1 MRVSIEWLK
10 ELVDIDCSVTELAER
25 LTMAGIAVE
34 EIEDQ
39 AAKYQGIVVAKVL
52 ELVKHPHADNLTIT
66 KLDAGEYGVKQVITA
81 AKNLS
86 VGDLVPLALSGT
98 ILPDGKQINDVMFKE
113 VLSEGMMCSGMEL
126 GIEKESSG
134 IWIFNEAYEPGTPVA
149 KALGEEDQVLVLELT
164 ANRSDCLG
172 MIGVAREVAAILGT
186 KVKLPVVQLKET
198 GQETAAFVRVSIN
211 DPDLCPR
218 YAGRVCRN
226 VKIKPSPEWMQRRLR
241 AAGIRPI
248 NNIVDITNYV
258 MMEYNQP
265 LHAFDLDQIS
275 GGEIVVRRAKAG
287 EKMVTLDEV
296 ERTFQ
301 PDNLLITDPTKP
313 LCVAGV
319 MGGNTSEVTDETLNI
334 FLEAAYFNP
343 ISVRKTAKSLEMRT
357 ESSLRFERG
366 VDPEGVIQALN
377 RAASLM
383 QELGEG
389 ELTKGYIDVYP
400 NPVMPKVV
408 KFKANRIN
416 EWLGTS
422 LSVDTIRKYLESVF
436 MTVVENGE
444 FLEVTV
450 PSFRRDISHMADL
463 AEEVARLYGYDRIPV
478 TLPANQAVGE
488 RTIGQKFRFELRRLL
503 QGNGLSEIITYSL
516 YSKAVPEQ
524 LGLAVDDGLRNTVDL
539 MVPLSEE
546 QAVMRTTLAHGML
559 EALAFNAKRRQND
572 VAFFEMARV
581 YLPKDDAILPD
592 EPLHLAI
599 GLMGHKAD
607 LGWNQPKEQYDF
619 YDIKGLMELIAD
631 HFKVTGL
638 DFAISSRPYL
648 HPGQAAEILVNGR
661 NIGYLGQVHPRV
673 AKNYELTE
681 RAYLLEVDLE
691 TLIESWQQD
700 ILFKPLPK
708 FPAVERDLA
717 LVLPVDVTPEHVIA
731 QIQALGSE
739 LIESVELFDV
749 YTGEQLPKGCRSMAF
764 SLSYRAKD
772 RTLNDAEVQQL
783 QAELLEKLNQ
793 QYGAVIRG

>member
-10 ELVDIDCSVTELAER
+10 ELVDFDCSVTELANR
-25 LTMAGIAVE
+25 LTMSGIAVE
-34 EIEDQ
+34 EIEDL
-39 AAKYQGIVVAKVL
+39 AAKYQGIVVAQVL
-52 ELVKHPHADNLTIT
+52 ELVKHPHADNLTIG
-66 KLDAGEYGVKQVITA
+66 KLDAGQFGKKQVITA
-81 AKNLS
+81 AKNLT
-86 VGDLVPLALSGT
+86 VGDRVPLALSGT
-98 ILPDGKQINDVMFKE
+98 TLPNGKAINDVMFKD

-134 IWIFNEAYEPGTPVA
+134 IWVFNEAYEPGTPVA

-186 KVKLPVVQLKET
+186 QLKLPVIHLKET
-198 GQETAAFVRVSIN
+198 GPATATLARVTVS

-218 YAGRVCRN
+218 YAARVCRN
-226 VKIKPSPEWMQRRLR
+226 VKIKPSPVWMQQRLR

-265 LHAFDLDQIS
+265 LHAFDLDQIF
-275 GGEIVVRRAKAG
+275 GGEIVVRRAKDG
-287 EKMVTLDEV
+287 EKLVTLDEV
-296 ERTFQ
+296 ERTLHSE
-301 PDNLLITDPTKP
+301 NLLITDPTKP

-319 MGGNTSEVTDETLNI
+319 MGGSTSEVTDQTVNI
-334 FLEAAYFNP
+334 FLESAYFNP
-343 ISVRKTAKSLEMRT
+343 LSVRKTAKFLEMRT

-366 VDPEGVIQALN
+366 IDPEGVIEALN

-389 ELTKGYIDVYP
+389 ELTVGYLDVYP
-400 NPVMPKVV
+400 EPVAPKVV

-422 LSVDTIRKYLESVF
+422 LSVETIRNYLEAVSMSVSQ
-436 MTVVENGE
+436 NGD

-488 RTIGQKFRFELRRLL
+488 RTTGQKFRYELRRLL

-516 YSKAVPEQ
+516 YSKAIPEQ
-524 LGLAVDDGLRNTVDL
+524 LGLATDDVLRNTVDL

-559 EALAFNAKRRQND
+559 EALAFNSKRRQND
-572 VAFFEMARV
+572 LAFFEIARV
-581 YLPKDDAILPD
+581 YLPKDGAVLPN

-599 GLMGHKAD
+599 GLMGRKMD
-607 LGWNQPKEQYDF
+607 LGWNQTRDHYDF
-619 YDIKGLMELIAD
+619 YDLKGLMELIAD
-631 HFKVTGL
+631 AYKITGL
-638 DFAISSRPYL
+638 EFAVSSRPYL
-648 HPGQAAEILVNGR
+648 HPGQAAEIMVNGR

-681 RAYLLEVDLE
+681 RAYLLELDLE
-691 TLIESWQQD
+691 TLVECWQRD
-700 ILFKPLPK
+700 ILFKALPK
-708 FPAVERDLA
+708 FPAVQRDLA
-717 LVLPVDVTPEHVIA
+717 LVLPLEVTPEHVIA
-731 QIQALGSE
+731 QIRAFGNE
-739 LIESVELFDV
+739 LIENVELFDV
-749 YTGEQLPKGCRSMAF
+749 YTGGQLPEGCRSMAF

-772 RTLNDAEVQQL
+772 RTLNDAEVQRL
-783 QAELLEKLNQ
+783 QAELLEKLNR